1 MRNLF
6 LEDVA
11 DQTVIWQ
18 GANWYML
25 LVFLEYDWTYSTV
38 EHERNFTPAVVF
50 GFLYDEEFAEDV
62 LFKFSSFSRA
72 QLLCDCSTQMN
83 LTPKGGWTGEKVE
96 EALITDE
103 NYVGPLR
110 WLSQTE
116 TGEKLWL
123 QLSEVYE
130 QVHCHGKNA
139 NELLRSPVCLSMD

>member
-1 MRNLF
+1 M
-6 LEDVA
+6 
-11 DQTVIWQ
+11 
-18 GANWYML
+18 
-25 LVFLEYDWTYSTV
+25 
-38 EHERNFTPAVVF
+38 
-50 GFLYDEEFAEDV
+50 
-62 LFKFSSFSRA
+62 LFKFSTFSRA

-83 LTPKGGWTGEKVE
+83 LTTRGGWTGEKVE